1 MARNRAFER
10 PETIA
15 EREAGKVF
23 QPFDQK
29 KGMTE
34 YSLAQKAFHDNRE
47 RLKAERL
54 AREAVVAS
62 AKAINQSP
70 ADENREK
77 QTILREWDLWT
88 QTQPLQRNATGRDAR
103 KFFLQLRARRSPTPV
118 DFLAHGQDKWQI
130 VHDWLVDARRLGGG

>member
-10 PETIA
+10 PETMA
-15 EREAGKVF
+15 EREASKVF
-23 QPFDQK
+23 QSIDQK

-34 YSLAQKAFHDNRE
+34 YLLDQKAFHDNRE

-54 AREAVVAS
+54 AREAVVAAS
-62 AKAINQSP
+62 KAINQSP

-130 VHDWLVDARRLGGG
+130 VHNWLVDARRLRGD

>member
-15 EREAGKVF
+15 EREASKVF
-23 QPFDQK
+23 QSIDQK

-103 KFFLQLRARRSPTPV
+103 KFFLQLRAGRSPNPV
-118 DFLAHGQDKWQI
+118 DFVVHGQNKWQV
-130 VHDWLVDARRLGGG
+130 VHDWLVDARRLGGD

>member
-10 PETIA
+10 PETMA
-15 EREAGKVF
+15 ERQASKVF
-23 QPFDQK
+23 QSIDQK

-34 YSLAQKAFHDNRE
+34 YGRDQKAFHDNRE

-62 AKAINQSP
+62 TKAINQSP

-77 QTILREWDLWT
+77 QTVLREWDLWT

-130 VHDWLVDARRLGGG
+130 VHNWLVDARRLRGD

>member
-10 PETIA
+10 PETMA
-15 EREAGKVF
+15 EREASKVF
-23 QPFDQK
+23 QSVDQK

-34 YSLAQKAFHDNRE
+34 YALDKKAFHDNRE

-62 AKAINQSP
+62 TKAINQSP
-70 ADENREK
+70 ADENIEK

-103 KFFLQLRARRSPTPV
+103 KFFLQLRARRSPNPV
-118 DFLAHGQDKWQI
+118 DLLAHGQDKWQVI
-130 VHDWLVDARRLGGG
+130 HDWLVDERRLGGD

>member
-1 MARNRAFER
+1 MARDRAFER

-15 EREAGKVF
+15 EREASKVF
-23 QPFDQK
+23 QSVDQK

-34 YSLAQKAFHDNRE
+34 YSLAQKAFHDNQE

-77 QTILREWDLWT
+77 QTILREWDFWT

-130 VHDWLVDARRLGGG
+130 V

>member
-15 EREAGKVF
+15 ERQASKLF
-23 QPFDQK
+23 QSIDQN

-54 AREAVVAS
+54 AREAVVA
-62 AKAINQSP
+62 AGKAINQSP
-70 ADENREK
+70 GDEIREK
-77 QTILREWDLWT
+77 QTILREWDVWI
-88 QTQPLQRNATGRDAR
+88 QKQPLRRKATGRDAR
-103 KFFLQLRARRSPTPV
+103 KFFLQLRARRSPTPL

-130 VHDWLVDARRLGGG
+130 VHGWLVDARRLAAD

>member
-15 EREAGKVF
+15 GREASKVF
-23 QPFDQK
+23 QSFDQK

-34 YSLAQKAFHDNRE
+34 YSLVQKAFHDNRE

-130 VHDWLVDARRLGGG
+130 VHDWLVDARRLGGD

>member
-15 EREAGKVF
+15 GREASKVF
-23 QPFDQK
+23 QSFDQK

-34 YSLAQKAFHDNRE
+34 YSLVQKAFHDNRE

-62 AKAINQSP
+62 RESRKTDDSARVGPLDSNATSP
-70 ADENREK
+70 AK
-77 QTILREWDLWT
+77 
-88 QTQPLQRNATGRDAR
+88 RD
-103 KFFLQLRARRSPTPV
+103 RARRTQVFP
-118 DFLAHGQDKWQI
+118 AAQG
-130 VHDWLVDARRLGGG
+130 

>member
-10 PETIA
+10 PETMA
-15 EREAGKVF
+15 EREASKVF
-23 QPFDQK
+23 QSIDQK

-34 YSLAQKAFHDNRE
+34 YALAQKAFHDNRE

-62 AKAINQSP
+62 SKAINQSP

-130 VHDWLVDARRLGGG
+130 VHNWLVDARRLRGD